1 MKTAEKFLEH
11 AWMHVSQTDSLRR
24 CPLCNKTRAKHKNT
38 DPEVLAARRDPRRG
52 CPYKCCHCRDGDSSI
67 NVQLNLLHLRA
78 VSDAI
83 LQFLDQFFR

>member
-11 AWMHVSQTDSLRR
+11 AWMHVSQTDSFRR

-67 NVQLNLLHLRA
+67 NAQYN
-78 VSDAI
+78 
-83 LQFLDQFFR
+83 